1 LGIWTSFIIIPARI
15 TRAEGIANMPRAPLR
30 NTRLIYDETP
40 SQEKLKKQQWIKE
53 RSTTTTTSLIF
64 MQKQDLSVENNLNL
78 N

>member
-30 NTRLIYDETP
+30 NTRLIYDEKP
-40 SQEKLKKQQWIKE
+40 SQEKAAVDKREKHHHHHFTYIYAE
-53 RSTTTTTSLIF
+53 T
-64 MQKQDLSVENNLNL
+64 DLSVENNLNL